1 MTLEQEII
9 EDLKIFK
16 QKTFITLYETHK
28 AKLGI
33 YGDFYA
39 VELIGQEESI
49 KPFGTAE
56 KATKFYNE
64 NNK

>member
-1 MTLEQEII
+1 MTPEQQAE
-9 EDLKIFK
+9 ELKKFK
-16 QKTFITLYETHK
+16 EKTFITLYQTHS

-49 KPFGTAE
+49 KPFGNADN
-56 KATKFYNE
+56 AIKFYNE
-64 NNK
+64 NNR

>member
-1 MTLEQEII
+1 MTPEQQAKE
-9 EDLKIFK
+9 LKNFK
-16 QKTFITLYETHK
+16 QKTFITLYQTNK

-39 VELIGQEESI
+39 VELIGKEESI

-56 KATKFYNE
+56 NATKFYNE

>member
-1 MTLEQEII
+1 MTPERQI
-9 EDLKIFK
+9 EELKALK
-16 QKTFITLYETHK
+16 QKTFITLYQTNK

-49 KPFGTAE
+49 KPFG
-56 KATKFYNE
+56 NGRRS
-64 NNK
+64 NKIL

>member
-1 MTLEQEII
+1 MTPTRLAEE
-9 EDLKIFK
+9 LKNFK
-16 QKTFITLYETHK
+16 EKTFITLYQTHK

-49 KPFGTAE
+49 KAVRNGRRG
-56 KATKFYNE
+56 
-64 NNK
+64 NKIL

>member
-1 MTLEQEII
+1 MTLEQQIT
-9 EDLKIFK
+9 EDLKNFK
-16 QKTFITLYETHK
+16 EKTFITLYETHK

-49 KPFGTAE
+49 KPFGTTE

>member
-1 MTLEQEII
+1 MTQKQQAEE
-9 EDLKIFK
+9 LKNFK
-16 QKTFITLYETHK
+16 QKTFITLYQTHK

-56 KATKFYNE
+56 EAIKFYNE
-64 NNK
+64 NNN

>member
-1 MTLEQEII
+1 MTPKQQAEE
-9 EDLKIFK
+9 LKNFK
-16 QKTFITLYETHK
+16 EKTFITLYETHK

-49 KPFGTAE
+49 KPFGNAK
-56 KATKFYNE
+56 KAVEFYNK
-64 NNK
+64 NNR